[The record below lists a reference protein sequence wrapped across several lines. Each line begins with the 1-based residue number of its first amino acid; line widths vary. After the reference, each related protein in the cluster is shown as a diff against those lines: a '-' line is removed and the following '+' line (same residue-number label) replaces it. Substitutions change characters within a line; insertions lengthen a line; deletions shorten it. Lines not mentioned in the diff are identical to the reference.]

1 MTLTKEEQEHK
12 QLGLEAKGFLEG
24 NLFQA
29 LQHHLSTKLDQEY
42 PKPVGP
48 EWQDQYRWAK
58 AYESVAADV
67 VEFFIGLKNQGTIL
81 AEKEKEEEP
90 NFDEA

>member
-1 MTLTKEEQEHK
+1 M
-12 QLGLEAKGFLEG
+12 
-24 NLFQA
+24 
-29 LQHHLSTKLDQEY
+29 
-42 PKPVGP
+42 GP